1 MATAPDQG
9 IMSLPQGE
17 QSPPPQMSLNESYGA
32 VQQGLQNASPDA
44 SKAVNQTLDSLA
56 PMMDQLDDQTLDML
70 LQLIQYLMDHE
81 KEYPQLIAQLAQ
93 KGAFPEGTFPAEYDP
108 QFLST
113 FGMMIMH
120 AQQGRSAVPA
130 PSPEMTPPATMARG
144 GIAEAAR
151 TVARQGRGQ
160 DSMLA
165 HITPR
170 EAGFLRAHGGM
181 GTMNP
186 NTGLQ
191 EFGFFDFVGDF
202 FKGVGDAISGV
213 VKGVVNIVKDVVSS
227 PIGKILAT
235 VALATFLGPG
245 AFGITGLELGAAALP
260 LASAGVTLLGGG
272 SIQDALISGATAY
285 FGAPGGVVSDFV
297 GSFGGAMAGPA
308 VNAAISAGLVGTGA
322 GLLQGKSLADSVKN
336 GLVAGAIGGGMA
348 ALPSFSGEG
357 VSLKEPVAGQPGQAP
372 QAGGTSGSPLTT
384 QTGVVTPP
392 TDVNSLVNPPA
403 EVGAPNPVRLETP
416 TTLSSSDLIGK
427 ADQNFVEAL
436 NNPPNDF
443 KMPMRPGQQTSGPYQ
458 TPRDFQM
465 PTRPGQE
472 MMSMPNSGVE
482 NVRGVAAPETLSSDF
497 KMPIRPGQQ
506 TSGPAEAGKSFMDTL
521 KKGYDE
527 YIKPYTPSGVKEA
540 GMQGAE
546 NAYDTAYTKAI
557 ARGLNETRADAL
569 ATKAYDAAMPGMFS
583 TYGPTVGAG
592 LAGLALTG
600 GFDVKPVQLTAEQ
613 QAMQDDLAR
622 ERADLKAN
630 PGKWYSKNLRGVT
643 YDKNGVPIAS
653 KPYDPAAELPSSLV
667 SATPRPS
674 YLPAMQQPYN
684 TSAVSSDLNQYMY
697 KPPAK
702 KAMGGGIGSLG
713 NGGYPRKTGAIA
725 GPGTATSDSIPAMLS
740 DGEFVMTAKAV
751 RGAGKGSK
759 LAGAK
764 KMYALM
770 HQLERNASRS

>member
-9 IMSLPQGE
+9 IMSLPQAE
-17 QSPPPQMSLNESYGA
+17 QAPPPQLSLNESYGA

-170 EAGFLRAHGGM
+170 EAGLLRAHGGM

-186 NTGLQ
+186 STGLQ

-227 PIGKILAT
+227 PIGKILGT
-235 VALATFLGPG
+235 IALATFLGPG
-245 AFGITGLELGAAALP
+245 AFGITGLSLGAAALP

-322 GLLQGKSLADSVKN
+322 GLLQGKSLSDSITS

-348 ALPSFSGEG
+348 ALPSLTGEG
-357 VSLKEPVAGQPGQAP
+357 VSLKEPVAGQAPGQAP
-372 QAGGTSGSPLTT
+372 LADGASGPPGTT

-392 TDVNSLVNPPA
+392 TDVNSLVVPTA
-403 EVGAPNPVRLETP
+403 EAGGPNPVRLETP
-416 TTLSSSDLIGK
+416 TTLPPSDQI
-427 ADQNFVEAL
+427 APF
-436 NNPPNDF
+436 PNSEVF
-443 KMPMRPGQQTSGPYQ
+443 PKEGPNMSTIPGQQSRLQEALASPNGP
-458 TPRDFQM
+458 
-465 PTRPGQE
+465 
-472 MMSMPNSGVE
+472 
-482 NVRGVAAPETLSSDF
+482 
-497 KMPIRPGQQ
+497 PIRP
-506 TSGPAEAGKSFMDTL
+506 EAGTSFMDKASGMFDKVTN
-521 KKGYDE
+521 KVTDFYD
-527 YIKPYTPSGVKEA
+527 KNLFPSDIKEA
-540 GMQGAE
+540 GTGAAE
-546 NAYDTAYTKAI
+546 KAGNAALSRLPANAT
-557 ARGLNETRADAL
+557 DAL
-569 ATKAYDAAMPGMFS
+569 KTAAYQKAYDAAMPGMLQ
-583 TYGPTVGAG
+583 TYGPLAAAG
-592 LAGLALTG
+592 ITGLALTG
-600 GFDVKPVQLTAEQ
+600 GFDVKPVQLSPEQ

-622 ERADLKAN
+622 QRADLAAN

-643 YDKNGVPIAS
+643 YDSKGVPISS
-653 KPYDPAAELPSSLV
+653 KPYDPSEGLPSSLV
-667 SATPRPS
+667 PSTGRPS
-674 YLPAMQQPYN
+674 YLPAGQQPYN

-702 KAMGGGIGSLG
+702 KTMGGGIGSLAT
-713 NGGYPRKTGAIA
+713 GGYPRKTGAIN

>member
-9 IMSLPQGE
+9 IMSLPQAE
-17 QSPPPQMSLNESYGA
+17 QAPPPQLSLNESYGA

-44 SKAVNQTLDSLA
+44 SKAVNDTLDKLA
-56 PMMDQLDDQTLDML
+56 PMMDQLDDKTLDML

-93 KGAFPEGTFPAEYDP
+93 KGAFPEGTFPEQYDP

-120 AQQGRSAVPA
+120 AQQARSAAPA

-151 TVARQGRGQ
+151 TLARQGRGQ

-170 EAGFLRAHGGM
+170 EAGILRAHGGM

-186 NTGLQ
+186 STGLQ

-202 FKGVGDAISGV
+202 FKGVGDAIGNV
-213 VKGVVNIVKDVVSS
+213 VKGVVNVVKDVVSS

-272 SIQDALISGATAY
+272 DLKDALISGATAY

-297 GSFGGAMAGPA
+297 GSFGGVMTNTA
-308 VNAAISAGLVGTGA
+308 VNAAVSAGLVGTGA

-348 ALPSFSGEG
+348 ALPSFTGSSK
-357 VSLKEPVAGQPGQAP
+357 VDLTEPSTGPDAQ
-372 QAGGTSGSPLTT
+372 SPMIAK
-384 QTGVVTPP
+384 TGVEPAPDTS
-392 TDVNSLVNPPA
+392 SLM
-403 EVGAPNPVRLETP
+403 TP
-416 TTLSSSDLIGK
+416 TTPPPEAVSSPVNPMSPGNMTTLPPQDQIAGMGPGDSQVAAAQAPSSSPTSPS
-427 ADQNFVEAL
+427 E
-436 NNPPNDF
+436 F
-443 KMPMRPGQQTSGPYQ
+443 KMPTRPGQQTSGP
-458 TPRDFQM
+458 P
-465 PTRPGQE
+465 E
-472 MMSMPNSGVE
+472 A
-482 NVRGVAAPETLSSDF
+482 GVAEPYTTPGIGESF
-497 KMPIRPGQQ
+497 GKMYEGA
-506 TSGPAEAGKSFMDTL
+506 TSGNLDTL
-521 KKGYDE
+521 K
-527 YIKPYTPSGVKEA
+527 
-540 GMQGAE
+540 QGASDLF
-546 NAYDTAYTKAI
+546 APGMSAAQK
-557 ARGLNETRADAL
+557 
-569 ATKAYDAAMPGMFS
+569 DAAIQSYMDKGMSYTDAAKRVADQAPGMLR
-583 TYGPTVGAG
+583 TYGPAAAAG
-592 LAGLALTG
+592 IAGLALTG

-613 QAMQDDLAR
+613 QAMQDQIAR
-622 ERADLKAN
+622 ERADLAAN
-630 PGKWYSKNLRGVT
+630 PGKWYSKNLRGIT
-643 YDKNGVPIAS
+643 YDKNGVPTGS
-653 KPYDPAAELPSSLV
+653 NPYDPSAGLPSSLV
-667 SATPRPS
+667 PATPRTS

-713 NGGYPRKTGAIA
+713 SGGYPRKTGAID

-751 RGAGKGSK
+751 RGAGKGSR

>member
-9 IMSLPQGE
+9 IMSLPQAE
-17 QSPPPQMSLNESYGA
+17 QAPPPQLSLNESYGA

-44 SKAVNQTLDSLA
+44 SKAVNDTLDKLA
-56 PMMDQLDDQTLDML
+56 PMMDQLDDKTLNML

-93 KGAFPEGTFPAEYDP
+93 KGAFPEGTFPEQYDS

-120 AQQGRSAVPA
+120 AQQARSAAPA

-170 EAGFLRAHGGM
+170 EAGLLRAHGGM

-191 EFGFFDFVGDF
+191 EFGLFDFVGDF
-202 FKGVGDAISGV
+202 FKGVGDAISGI
-213 VKGVVNIVKDVVSS
+213 VKGVVNVVKDVVSS
-227 PIGKILAT
+227 PIGKILGT
-235 VALATFLGPG
+235 IALATFLGPG
-245 AFGITGLELGAAALP
+245 AFGITGLGLGAAALP

-285 FGAPGGVVSDFV
+285 FGAPGGVVSEFV
-297 GSFGGAMAGPA
+297 GGFGGVMTNTA
-308 VNAAISAGLVGTGA
+308 VNAAVSAGLVGTGA

-357 VSLKEPVAGQPGQAP
+357 VSLKEPVAGQAPGQTSLTEGASNP
-372 QAGGTSGSPLTT
+372 LIAKTGTEDFATDLSNKGE
-384 QTGVVTPP
+384 VP
-392 TDVNSLVNPPA
+392 T
-403 EVGAPNPVRLETP
+403 
-416 TTLSSSDLIGK
+416 
-427 ADQNFVEAL
+427 
-436 NNPPNDF
+436 DF
-443 KMPMRPGQQTSGPYQ
+443 KMPTRPGQEISGPYQ

-472 MMSMPNSGVE
+472 MMSMSNSGAE
-482 NVRGVAAPETLSSDF
+482 NVQGVTAPETLNSPTQSSNF
-497 KMPIRPGQQ
+497 KMPTRPGQQ
-506 TSGPAEAGKSFMDTL
+506 TSGPAEVGTSLMDKASGMLNKVTDKVTDFYDKNLFPSDIKQAGT
-521 KKGYDE
+521 
-527 YIKPYTPSGVKEA
+527 EA
-540 GMQGAE
+540 AE
-546 NAYDTAYTKAI
+546 KA
-557 ARGLNETRADAL
+557 GNDAL
-569 ATKAYDAAMPGMFS
+569 SRLPANATDALKTAAYQKAYDAAMPGMLQ
-583 TYGPTVGAG
+583 TYGPLAGAG

-600 GFDVKPVQLTAEQ
+600 GFDVKPVQLTPEQ
-613 QAMQDDLAR
+613 QAMQDDVAR
-622 ERADLKAN
+622 ERADLAAN

-667 SATPRPS
+667 PSTGRPS

-713 NGGYPRKTGAIA
+713 NGGYPRKTGAIN

-751 RGAGKGSK
+751 RGAGKGSR

>member
-1 MATAPDQG
+1 MATASDQG

-17 QSPPPQMSLNESYGA
+17 QAPPPQMSLNESYGA

-44 SKAVNQTLDSLA
+44 SMAVNETLDKLA
-56 PMMDQLDDQTLDML
+56 PMMDQLDDKTLDML

-120 AQQGRSAVPA
+120 AQQGRGAVPE

-170 EAGFLRAHGGM
+170 EAGILRSHGGM

-186 NTGLQ
+186 NTGLP

-202 FKGVGDAISGV
+202 FKGVGDAIGNV
-213 VKGVVNIVKDVVSS
+213 VKGVVNVVKDVVSS
-227 PIGKILAT
+227 PIGKILGT
-235 VALATFLGPG
+235 IALATFLGPG
-245 AFGITGLELGAAALP
+245 AFGISGLGLGALATP
-260 LASAGVTLLGGG
+260 LASAGITLLGGG
-272 SIQDALISGATAY
+272 DLKDALISGATAY

-297 GSFGGAMAGPA
+297 GGFGGVMANGA
-308 VNAAISAGLVGTGA
+308 VNAAVSAGLVGTGA
-322 GLLQGKSLADSVKN
+322 GLLQGKSLADSVKS

-348 ALPSFSGEG
+348 ALPSLTSDSVDLTDASPYRPDGVEG
-357 VSLKEPVAGQPGQAP
+357 ANIA
-372 QAGGTSGSPLTT
+372 
-384 QTGVVTPP
+384 QTGVVAPEA
-392 TDVNSLVNPPA
+392 DVNSLVVGQGQNAPVGNTSPPV
-403 EVGAPNPVRLETP
+403 EVGAPTGPSAIEAGAPLP
-416 TTLSSSDLIGK
+416 
-427 ADQNFVEAL
+427 AMDQIANAPPQFSEAL

-443 KMPMRPGQQTSGPYQ
+443 
-458 TPRDFQM
+458 QM
-465 PTRPGQE
+465 PTRPGQQ
-472 MMSMPNSGVE
+472 
-482 NVRGVAAPETLSSDF
+482 
-497 KMPIRPGQQ
+497 I
-506 TSGPAEAGKSFMDTL
+506 SGPTEAPGMFDKATGL
-521 KKGYDE
+521 YDE

-540 GMQGAE
+540 GMEGAE
-546 NAYDTAYTKAI
+546 KAGSAAYDRAI
-557 ARGLNETRADAL
+557 AAGRSDAYAQTL
-569 ATKAYDAAMPGMFS
+569 ASKAYDAAMPGMFS
-583 TYGPTVGAG
+583 TYGPMVGAG

-600 GFDVKPVQLTAEQ
+600 GFDVKQPQLTPEQ
-613 QAMQDDLAR
+613 QAMQDDVAR
-622 ERADLKAN
+622 QRADLAAN
-630 PGKWYSKNLRGVT
+630 PGKWYSKNLKGVT
-643 YDKNGVPIAS
+643 YDSKGVPTGSA
-653 KPYDPAAELPSSLV
+653 PYDPTIGLPSSLV
-667 SATPRPS
+667 PATQRQTYSPPTYTTPS
-674 YLPAMQQPYN
+674 IGQPYN
-684 TSAVSSDLNQYMY
+684 APAGYPDLSQYLY

-702 KAMGGGIGSLG
+702 KAMGGGIGSLAT
-713 NGGYPRKTGAIA
+713 GGYPRKTGAIA

-751 RGAGKGSK
+751 RGAGKGSR

>member
-1 MATAPDQG
+1 MATASDQG
-9 IMSLPQGE
+9 IMSLPQAE
-17 QSPPPQMSLNESYGA
+17 QAPPPQLSLNESYGA

-44 SKAVNQTLDSLA
+44 SKAVNDTLDKLA
-56 PMMDQLDDQTLDML
+56 PMMDQLDDKTLDML

-93 KGAFPEGTFPAEYDP
+93 KGAFPEGTFPEQYDP

-120 AQQGRSAVPA
+120 AQQARSAAPA

-170 EAGFLRAHGGM
+170 EASILRSHGGM

-186 NTGLQ
+186 NTGLP

-202 FKGVGDAISGV
+202 FKGVGDAISGI
-213 VKGVVNIVKDVVSS
+213 VKGVGDVIKEVVSS

-245 AFGITGLELGAAALP
+245 AFGIEGLGLGALATP

-272 SIQDALISGATAY
+272 DLKDALISGATAY

-297 GSFGGAMAGPA
+297 GSFGGVMTNTA
-308 VNAAISAGLVGTGA
+308 VNAAVSAGLVGTGA

-348 ALPSFSGEG
+348 ALPSLTSES
-357 VSLKEPVAGQPGQAP
+357 VSLKETGAGPNAQANGP
-372 QAGGTSGSPLTT
+372 TDASMIAK
-384 QTGVVTPP
+384 TGVQPTPDASSLMTP
-392 TDVNSLVNPPA
+392 TAPPEAVSSPVNPMNS
-403 EVGAPNPVRLETP
+403 GNI
-416 TTLSSSDLIGK
+416 TTLPPSDQTAPFTG
-427 ADQNFVEAL
+427 AQSNAL
-436 NNPPNDF
+436 NPP
-443 KMPMRPGQQTSGPYQ
+443 SSL
-458 TPRDFQM
+458 TPQY
-465 PTRPGQE
+465 
-472 MMSMPNSGVE
+472 S
-482 NVRGVAAPETLSSDF
+482 PEAIQNA
-497 KMPIRPGQQ
+497 MIEGQQ
-506 TSGPAEAGKSFMDTL
+506 TSGPAEAGTSFMDKASGMFNKVTD
-521 KKGYDE
+521 KVTDFYDKNLFPSD
-527 YIKPYTPSGVKEA
+527 IKQA
-540 GMQGAE
+540 GTGAAE
-546 NAYDTAYTKAI
+546 KAGTAALARLPANAT
-557 ARGLNETRADAL
+557 DAL
-569 ATKAYDAAMPGMFS
+569 KTAAYQKAYDAAMPGMLS
-583 TYGPTVGAG
+583 TYGPMVGAG

-613 QAMQDDLAR
+613 QAMQDQYAK
-622 ERADLKAN
+622 ERADIAAN
-630 PGKWYSKNLRGVT
+630 PGKWHSQNLKGVT
-643 YDKNGVPIAS
+643 YDSRGVPTGS
-653 KPYDPAAELPSSLV
+653 TPYDPSIGLPSSLV
-667 SATPRPS
+667 PATQRPTYS
-674 YLPAMQQPYN
+674 PPTYTTPSIGQPYN
-684 TSAVSSDLNQYMY
+684 APAGYPDLSQYLY

-713 NGGYPRKTGAIA
+713 NGGYPRKTGAID

-759 LAGAK
+759 LSGAK

>member
-17 QSPPPQMSLNESYGA
+17 QAPPPQLSLNESYDA

-44 SKAVNQTLDSLA
+44 SMAVNQTLDKLA
-56 PMMDQLDDQTLDML
+56 PMMDQLDDKTLDML

-93 KGAFPEGTFPAEYDP
+93 KGAFPEGTFPEQYDP

-120 AQQGRSAVPA
+120 AQQARSAAPE

-170 EAGFLRAHGGM
+170 EANLLRAHGGM

-186 NTGLQ
+186 TTGLS
-191 EFGFFDFVGDF
+191 EYGFFDDIGNF
-202 FKGVGDAISGV
+202 FKGVGDAIGNV
-213 VKGVVNIVKDVVSS
+213 VKGVVNVVKDVVSS
-227 PIGKILAT
+227 PIGKILGT

-245 AFGITGLELGAAALP
+245 AFGISGLGLGAAALP

-272 SIQDALISGATAY
+272 DLKDALISGATAY

-297 GSFGGAMAGPA
+297 GSFGGVMANGA
-308 VNAAISAGLVGTGA
+308 VNAAVSAGLVGTGA

-348 ALPSFSGEG
+348 ALPSLTSEG
-357 VSLKEPVAGQPGQAP
+357 VSLKESGAGPNAQANGP
-372 QAGGTSGSPLTT
+372 TDASMIAK
-384 QTGVVTPP
+384 TGVQPAPDT
-392 TDVNSLVNPPA
+392 NSLMTPTAPPEAVSSPVNPMNPGNTA
-403 EVGAPNPVRLETP
+403 TLPPSDQIAPFTGAQSN
-416 TTLSSSDLIGK
+416 
-427 ADQNFVEAL
+427 AL
-436 NNPPNDF
+436 NPPSGLTPQYDSKAIQNA
-443 KMPMRPGQQTSGPYQ
+443 MAEGQQP
-458 TPRDFQM
+458 DF
-465 PTRPGQE
+465 
-472 MMSMPNSGVE
+472 
-482 NVRGVAAPETLSSDF
+482 AAPAKT
-497 KMPIRPGQQ
+497 GV
-506 TSGPAEAGKSFMDTL
+506 MDKL
-521 KKGYDE
+521 KGGYDE
-527 YIKPYTPSGVKEA
+527 YLKPYTPSGVKEA
-540 GMQGAE
+540 GMEAAE
-546 NAYDTAYTKAI
+546 KAGTAALARLPANAP
-557 ARGLNETRADAL
+557 DAL
-569 ATKAYDAAMPGMFS
+569 KTAAYQKAYDAAMPGMLQ
-583 TYGPTVGAG
+583 TYGPLAAAG
-592 LAGLALTG
+592 IAGLALTG
-600 GFDVKPVQLTAEQ
+600 GFDVKPVQLTPEQ
-613 QAMQDDLAR
+613 QAMQDQVAA

-630 PGKWYSKNLRGVT
+630 PGKWHSQNLKGVT
-643 YDKNGVPIAS
+643 YDKNGVPTGS
-653 KPYDPAAELPSSLV
+653 TPYDPSIGLPSSLV
-667 SATPRPS
+667 PATPRAS
-674 YLPAMQQPYN
+674 YLPYIQQPYN
-684 TSAVSSDLNQYMY
+684 TAGMY
-697 KPPAK
+697 PNLGPPIKRA
-702 KAMGGGIGSLG
+702 AMGGGIGSLST
-713 NGGYPRKTGAIA
+713 GGYPRKTGAID

-751 RGAGKGSK
+751 RGAGKGSR

>member
-17 QSPPPQMSLNESYGA
+17 QAPPPQMSLNESYDA

-44 SKAVNQTLDSLA
+44 SMAVNQTLDKLA
-56 PMMDQLDDQTLDML
+56 PMMDQLDDKTLDML

-120 AQQGRSAVPA
+120 AQQARNKSPE

-170 EAGFLRAHGGM
+170 EASILRSHGGM

-186 NTGLQ
+186 NTGLP

-202 FKGVGDAISGV
+202 FKGVGDAIGNV
-213 VKGVVNIVKDVVSS
+213 VKGVVNVVKDVVSS
-227 PIGKILAT
+227 PIGKILGT

-245 AFGITGLELGAAALP
+245 AFGISGLGLGALATP
-260 LASAGVTLLGGG
+260 LASAGITLLGGG
-272 SIQDALISGATAY
+272 DLKDALISGATAY
-285 FGAPGGVVSDFV
+285 FGAPGGVVSEFVQGIGGSVV
-297 GSFGGAMAGPA
+297 GSAA
-308 VNAAISAGLVGTGA
+308 NAAISAGLVGTGA

-348 ALPSFSGEG
+348 ALPSLTSEG
-357 VSLKEPVAGQPGQAP
+357 VSLKEPGAGPNAQANGPTDASMIAETGVQPAP
-372 QAGGTSGSPLTT
+372 DASSLMTPTAPPEAVSSPVNPMNPEGMATLPPQDQIAPFGADQMGYPKPEMSKVDFGPSKVETALAGGPTPPGTT
-384 QTGVVTPP
+384 QTDTG
-392 TDVNSLVNPPA
+392 LM
-403 EVGAPNPVRLETP
+403 
-416 TTLSSSDLIGK
+416 GK
-427 ADQNFVEAL
+427 A
-436 NNPPNDF
+436 
-443 KMPMRPGQQTSGPYQ
+443 SGMF
-458 TPRDFQM
+458 DK
-465 PTRPGQE
+465 
-472 MMSMPNSGVE
+472 
-482 NVRGVAAPETLSSDF
+482 A
-497 KMPIRPGQQ
+497 
-506 TSGPAEAGKSFMDTL
+506 
-521 KKGYDE
+521 KGMYDE
-527 YIKPYTPSGVKEA
+527 YLSPSGIKQAGMGAAEEA
-540 GMQGAE
+540 GTAALNRLPA
-546 NAYDTAYTKAI
+546 NAP
-557 ARGLNETRADAL
+557 DAL
-569 ATKAYDAAMPGMFS
+569 KTAAYQKAYDAAMPGMLQ
-583 TYGPTVGAG
+583 TYGPLAAAGIAG
-592 LAGLALTG
+592 LAATG

-613 QAMQDDLAR
+613 QAMQDDIAR
-622 ERADLKAN
+622 QRADLAAN
-630 PGKWYSKNLRGVT
+630 PGKWYSKNLKGVT
-643 YDKNGVPIAS
+643 YDSRGVPISS
-653 KPYDPAAELPSSLV
+653 KPYDPSAGLPSSLV
-667 SATPRPS
+667 PATPRPS

-713 NGGYPRKTGAIA
+713 TGGYPRKTGAIA

-751 RGAGKGSK
+751 RGAGKGSR

>member
-9 IMSLPQGE
+9 IMSLPQAE
-17 QSPPPQMSLNESYGA
+17 QAPPPQLSLNESYGA

-44 SKAVNQTLDSLA
+44 SKAVNDTLDKLA
-56 PMMDQLDDQTLDML
+56 PMMDQLDDKTLDML

-93 KGAFPEGTFPAEYDP
+93 KGAFPEGTFPEQYDP

-120 AQQGRSAVPA
+120 AQQARSAAPA
-130 PSPEMTPPATMARG
+130 PSSEMTPPATMARG

-170 EAGFLRAHGGM
+170 EASILRSHGGM

-186 NTGLQ
+186 NTGLP

-202 FKGVGDAISGV
+202 FKGVGDAIGNV
-213 VKGVVNIVKDVVSS
+213 VKGVVNVVKDVVSS

-245 AFGITGLELGAAALP
+245 AFGITGLGLGAAALP

-272 SIQDALISGATAY
+272 DLKDALISGATAY

-297 GSFGGAMAGPA
+297 GSFGGVMTNTA
-308 VNAAISAGLVGTGA
+308 VNAAVSAGLVGTGA

-348 ALPSFSGEG
+348 ALPSFTGGQGKVAETSTGQMGAEG
-357 VSLKEPVAGQPGQAP
+357 ASNPLIAKTGTQDFATNLSNDGNQVAALQGPN
-372 QAGGTSGSPLTT
+372 GSN
-384 QTGVVTPP
+384 QVVA
-392 TDVNSLVNPPA
+392 A
-403 EVGAPNPVRLETP
+403 EVPLP
-416 TTLSSSDLIGK
+416 I
-427 ADQNFVEAL
+427 
-436 NNPPNDF
+436 
-443 KMPMRPGQQTSGPYQ
+443 RPGQQTSGPYQ

-472 MMSMPNSGVE
+472 MMSMPNSGAE
-482 NVRGVAAPETLSSDF
+482 NVQVAAPETLSSPTQSSDF
-497 KMPIRPGQQ
+497 KMPTRPGQQ
-506 TSGPAEAGKSFMDTL
+506 TSGPAEAGTSFMDKASGMFDKAKEFYNENL
-521 KKGYDE
+521 SPAG
-527 YIKPYTPSGVKEA
+527 IKQAGMGAAEEA
-540 GMQGAE
+540 G
-546 NAYDTAYTKAI
+546 NAALSRLPAN
-557 ARGLNETRADAL
+557 APDAL
-569 ATKAYDAAMPGMFS
+569 RTAAYQKAYDAAMPGMLQ
-583 TYGPTVGAG
+583 TYGPLAGAG
-592 LAGLALTG
+592 IAGLALTG

-613 QAMQDDLAR
+613 QAMQDDIAR
-622 ERADLKAN
+622 QRADLAAN
-630 PGKWYSKNLRGVT
+630 PGKWYSKNLRGIT
-643 YDKNGVPIAS
+643 YDKNGVPTGS
-653 KPYDPAAELPSSLV
+653 NPYDPSAALPSSLV
-667 SATPRPS
+667 PATPRTS

-713 NGGYPRKTGAIA
+713 NGGYPRKTGAID

-751 RGAGKGSK
+751 RGAGKGSR

>member
-17 QSPPPQMSLNESYGA
+17 QAPPPQMSLNESYDA

-44 SKAVNQTLDSLA
+44 SMAVNQTLDKLA
-56 PMMDQLDDQTLDML
+56 PMMDQLDDKTLDML

-93 KGAFPEGTFPAEYDP
+93 KGAFPEGTFPEQYDP

-120 AQQGRSAVPA
+120 AQQARNKSPE

-170 EAGFLRAHGGM
+170 EASILRSHGGM

-186 NTGLQ
+186 NTGLP

-202 FKGVGDAISGV
+202 FKGVGDAIGNV
-213 VKGVVNIVKDVVSS
+213 VKGVVNVVKDVVSS
-227 PIGKILAT
+227 PIGKILGT

-245 AFGITGLELGAAALP
+245 AFGISGLGLGALATP
-260 LASAGVTLLGGG
+260 RASAGITRLGGG
-272 SIQDALISGATAY
+272 DLKDALISGATAY

-297 GSFGGAMAGPA
+297 GSFGGVMANGA
-308 VNAAISAGLVGTGA
+308 VNAAVSSGLVGTGA

-348 ALPSFSGEG
+348 ALPSLTSEG
-357 VSLKEPVAGQPGQAP
+357 VSLKEPGAVPNAQANGP
-372 QAGGTSGSPLTT
+372 TDASMIAK
-384 QTGVVTPP
+384 TGVQPAPDTS
-392 TDVNSLVNPPA
+392 SLM
-403 EVGAPNPVRLETP
+403 TP
-416 TTLSSSDLIGK
+416 TTPPPEAVSSPVNPMNPGNITTLPPSDLIAK
-427 ADQNFVEAL
+427 ADPNFVEAL
-436 NNPPNDF
+436 KGPTPGPSSLPPQYDSRAIQNA
-443 KMPMRPGQQTSGPYQ
+443 MAEGQQPDFAAPTGVAKPYTTPGIGESFGKMYEGATSG
-458 TPRDFQM
+458 
-465 PTRPGQE
+465 
-472 MMSMPNSGVE
+472 N
-482 NVRGVAAPETLSSDF
+482 L
-497 KMPIRPGQQ
+497 
-506 TSGPAEAGKSFMDTL
+506 DTL
-521 KKGYDE
+521 K
-527 YIKPYTPSGVKEA
+527 
-540 GMQGAE
+540 QGASDLF
-546 NAYDTAYTKAI
+546 APGMSAAQK
-557 ARGLNETRADAL
+557 
-569 ATKAYDAAMPGMFS
+569 DAAIQSYMDKGMSYTDAAKRVADQAPGMLR
-583 TYGPTVGAG
+583 TYGPAVAAGIAG
-592 LAGLALTG
+592 LAATG

-613 QAMQDDLAR
+613 QAMQDDIAR
-622 ERADLKAN
+622 QRADLAAN
-630 PGKWYSKNLRGVT
+630 PGKWYSKNLRGIT
-643 YDKNGVPIAS
+643 YDKNGVPTGS
-653 KPYDPAAELPSSLV
+653 NPYDPSAGLPSSLV
-667 SATPRPS
+667 PAAPRPS

-684 TSAVSSDLNQYMY
+684 TAALSPDLNQYMY

-713 NGGYPRKTGAIA
+713 TGGYPRKTGAIA

-751 RGAGKGSK
+751 RGAGKGSR

>member
-17 QSPPPQMSLNESYGA
+17 QAPPPQMSLNESYDA

-44 SKAVNQTLDSLA
+44 SMAVNQTLDQLA
-56 PMMDQLDDQTLDML
+56 PMMDQLDDKTLDML

-93 KGAFPEGTFPAEYDP
+93 KGAFPEGTFPEQYDP

-120 AQQGRSAVPA
+120 AQQGRSAAPE

-170 EAGFLRAHGGM
+170 EASLLRSHGGM

-186 NTGLQ
+186 NTGLP
-191 EFGFFDFVGDF
+191 EFGFFDAIGDF
-202 FKGVGDAISGV
+202 FKGVGDAIGNV
-213 VKGVVNIVKDVVSS
+213 VKGVVNVVKDVVSS
-227 PIGKILAT
+227 PIGKILGT

-245 AFGITGLELGAAALP
+245 AFGISGLGLGAAAMP
-260 LASAGVTLLGGG
+260 LASAGITLLGGG
-272 SIQDALISGATAY
+272 DLKDALISGATAY

-297 GSFGGAMAGPA
+297 GGFGGVMANGA
-308 VNAAISAGLVGTGA
+308 VNAAVSAGLVGTGA
-322 GLLQGKSLADSVKN
+322 GLLQGKSLADSVKS

-348 ALPSFSGEG
+348 ALPSLTSDSVDLTDTNPYRPAGAEG
-357 VSLKEPVAGQPGQAP
+357 SNIAETGVQPAPDASSLMTPTAAPEAVSAPVNPMNPEGTATLPPQDQIAPFPNSEVFPKEGPNMSTIPGQQSRVQEAL
-372 QAGGTSGSPLTT
+372 AGGPTPPGTT
-384 QTGVVTPP
+384 QTGTSMM
-392 TDVNSLVNPPA
+392 D
-403 EVGAPNPVRLETP
+403 
-416 TTLSSSDLIGK
+416 K
-427 ADQNFVEAL
+427 A
-436 NNPPNDF
+436 
-443 KMPMRPGQQTSGPYQ
+443 SGMF
-458 TPRDFQM
+458 DKAK
-465 PTRPGQE
+465 
-472 MMSMPNSGVE
+472 GV
-482 NVRGVAAPETLSSDF
+482 
-497 KMPIRPGQQ
+497 
-506 TSGPAEAGKSFMDTL
+506 
-521 KKGYDE
+521 YDE
-527 YIKPYTPSGVKEA
+527 YLSPSGIKQAGMGAAEEA
-540 GMQGAE
+540 GTAALARLPA
-546 NAYDTAYTKAI
+546 NAP
-557 ARGLNETRADAL
+557 DAL
-569 ATKAYDAAMPGMFS
+569 KTAAYQKAYDAAMPGMLQ
-583 TYGPTVGAG
+583 TYGPLVGAG

-600 GFDVKPVQLTAEQ
+600 GFDVKQPQLSPEQ
-613 QAMQDDLAR
+613 QAMQDDIAR
-622 ERADLKAN
+622 QRADLAAN
-630 PGKWYSKNLRGVT
+630 PGKWHSQNLRGVT
-643 YDKNGVPIAS
+643 YDSRGVPTGS
-653 KPYDPAAELPSSLV
+653 TPYDPSIGLPSSLV
-667 SATPRPS
+667 PATPRQTYSPPTYATPS
-674 YLPAMQQPYN
+674 IGQPYN
-684 TSAVSSDLNQYMY
+684 APAGYPDLSQYLY

-702 KAMGGGIGSLG
+702 KAMGGGIGSLAT
-713 NGGYPRKTGAIA
+713 GGYPRKTGAIA

-751 RGAGKGSK
+751 RGAGKGSR

>member
-9 IMSLPQGE
+9 IMSLPQAE
-17 QSPPPQMSLNESYGA
+17 QAPPPQISLDESYDA
-32 VQQGLQNASPDA
+32 VQQGLKNASPDA
-44 SKAVNQTLDSLA
+44 SKAVNQTLDQLA
-56 PMMDQLDDQTLDML
+56 PMMDQLDDKTLDML

-120 AQQGRSAVPA
+120 VQQARGKNPE

-160 DSMLA
+160 DTMLA

-170 EAGFLRAHGGM
+170 EAHLLRAHGGM

-186 NTGLQ
+186 NTGLP
-191 EFGFFDFVGDF
+191 EFGFFDAVGDF
-202 FKGVGDAISGV
+202 FKGIGDAVSGV
-213 VKGVVNIVKDVVSS
+213 VKGVVNVVKDIVSS
-227 PIGKILAT
+227 PIGKILGT

-245 AFGITGLELGAAALP
+245 AFGIEGLGLGAMAAP

-272 SIQDALISGATAY
+272 SITDALLSGATAY

-297 GSFGGAMAGPA
+297 GSFGGAMLNPA
-308 VNAAISAGLVGTGA
+308 VNAALSAGLVGTGA

-348 ALPSFSGEG
+348 MLPTFGG
-357 VSLKEPVAGQPGQAP
+357 GNATPKAGTPAP
-372 QAGGTSGSPLTT
+372 DANLTT
-384 QTGVVTPP
+384 GGAETPPGITETGVIKAP
-392 TDVNSLVNPPA
+392 TEVNSLVQSQYPA
-403 EVGAPNPVRLETP
+403 QGQGAPTGNTPAPIDPGAPVGLP
-416 TTLSSSDLIGK
+416 TAPENAQLP
-427 ADQNFVEAL
+427 AMDQIANMGPKDAQVAAAQVPAAQEPSFEML
-436 NNPPNDF
+436 GR
-443 KMPMRPGQQTSGPYQ
+443 MPTRPGQQTSGPYQ
-458 TPRDFQM
+458 T
-465 PTRPGQE
+465 
-472 MMSMPNSGVE
+472 
-482 NVRGVAAPETLSSDF
+482 
-497 KMPIRPGQQ
+497 GQQ
-506 TSGPAEAGKSFMDTL
+506 TSGPAEVGTSLMGKA
-521 KKGYDE
+521 KGFYDE
-527 YIKPYTPSGVKEA
+527 QIKPYTPSGVKEA
-540 GMQGAE
+540 GMEAAE
-546 NAYDTAYTKAI
+546 KAGTAAL
-557 ARGLNETRADAL
+557 ARLPADAPDAL
-569 ATKAYDAAMPGMFS
+569 KTAAYQKAYDSAMPGMLQ
-583 TYGPTVGAG
+583 TYGPLAAAG

-600 GFDVKPVQLTAEQ
+600 GFDVKQPELTDEQKALQDKYAADRAE
-613 QAMQDDLAR
+613 LA
-622 ERADLKAN
+622 AN
-630 PGKWYSKNLRGVT
+630 PGKWYAKNLRGVT
-643 YDKNGVPIAS
+643 YDAQGRTTGS
-653 KPYDPAAELPSSLV
+653 TPYDPSIGLPSSLV
-667 SATPRPS
+667 APTQRQS
-674 YLPAMQQPYN
+674 YLPTTYTAPSPLGKSGSSGQQSYN
-684 TSAVSSDLNQYMY
+684 TPAGYPDLSQYMY

-713 NGGYPRKTGAIA
+713 TGGYPRKTGAIA

-751 RGAGKGSK
+751 RGAGKGSR

>member
-9 IMSLPQGE
+9 IMSLPQAE
-17 QSPPPQMSLNESYGA
+17 QAPPPQLSLNESYGA

-44 SKAVNQTLDSLA
+44 SKAVNETLDKLA
-56 PMMDQLDDQTLDML
+56 PMLDQLDDKTLDML

-93 KGAFPEGTFPAEYDP
+93 KGAFPEGTFPEQYDP

-120 AQQGRSAVPA
+120 AQQARSAAPA

-170 EAGFLRAHGGM
+170 EANILRSHGGM

-186 NTGLQ
+186 TTGLS
-191 EFGFFDFVGDF
+191 EFGFWDSVGDF
-202 FKGVGDAISGV
+202 FKGVGDAVGNV
-213 VKGVVNIVKDVVSS
+213 VKGVVNVVKDVVSS

-245 AFGITGLELGAAALP
+245 AFGIEGLGLGAAALP

-272 SIQDALISGATAY
+272 DLKDALISGATAY

-297 GSFGGAMAGPA
+297 GSFGGVMTNTA
-308 VNAAISAGLVGTGA
+308 VNAAVSAGLVGTGA

-348 ALPSFSGEG
+348 ALPSLTSEG
-357 VSLKEPVAGQPGQAP
+357 VSLKEPSAATNAP
-372 QAGGTSGSPLTT
+372 AGGPSASSLTT

-392 TDVNSLVNPPA
+392 TDVNSLVTPNA
-403 EVGAPNPVRLETP
+403 EAGSPNPVRLETP
-416 TTLSSSDLIGK
+416 ATLPPSDQI
-427 ADQNFVEAL
+427 AAFPNSEAF
-436 NNPPNDF
+436 PKEGPN
-443 KMPMRPGQQTSGPYQ
+443 MSTIPGQQSRVQQALAEGP
-458 TPRDFQM
+458 
-465 PTRPGQE
+465 
-472 MMSMPNSGVE
+472 
-482 NVRGVAAPETLSSDF
+482 
-497 KMPIRPGQQ
+497 
-506 TSGPAEAGKSFMDTL
+506 TSGPAEAGTSFMDKASGMLNKVADKVTDF
-521 KKGYDE
+521 YDKNLFPSD
-527 YIKPYTPSGVKEA
+527 IKQA
-540 GMQGAE
+540 GTGAAE
-546 NAYDTAYTKAI
+546 KA
-557 ARGLNETRADAL
+557 GNDAL
-569 ATKAYDAAMPGMFS
+569 SRLPANATDALKTAAYQKAYDAAMPGMLQ
-583 TYGPTVGAG
+583 TYGPLAGAG
-592 LAGLALTG
+592 IAGLALTG

-613 QAMQDDLAR
+613 QAMQDDIAR
-622 ERADLKAN
+622 QRADLAAN
-630 PGKWYSKNLRGVT
+630 PGKWYSKNLRGIT
-643 YDKNGVPIAS
+643 YDKNGVPTGS
-653 KPYDPAAELPSSLV
+653 NPYDPSAALPSSLV
-667 SATPRPS
+667 PATPRTS

-713 NGGYPRKTGAIA
+713 NGGYPRKTGAID

-751 RGAGKGSK
+751 RGAGKGSR